1 MTAEKGKTSN
11 GYASNIPLNQVIALG
26 RGGYLIFMA
35 QITKK
40 MIIFK
45 SETLLQIKPVFH
57 TVARNQKVQRAVK
70 QQQADKSQKRKVRC
84 GVRRNPGCIERCEN

>member
-35 QITKK
+35 KLYCKLSLFFIQWLVTKK
-40 MIIFK
+40 Y
-45 SETLLQIKPVFH
+45 SVL
-57 TVARNQKVQRAVK
+57 
-70 QQQADKSQKRKVRC
+70 
-84 GVRRNPGCIERCEN
+84 